1 MNGIN
6 KSLRQ
11 GAFFS
16 VLMAFFIVSCD
27 KTQRPPASIQKQEQ
41 QSDSQQVAAQQVQQ
55 DKEKGATNQID
66 LQLSIKLYDNIV
78 SGLNEILT
86 AEINSIVDFN
96 NEHGK
101 EYQAQFEEALEDSG
115 VKSRLREIRYYAEGL
130 PAGQNKTAFLACI
143 DACNDA
149 QAFLDKLQQ
158 RRRNEVQ
165 DMIDQMHEVSVS
177 IKQLE
182 SRLQA
187 ASKVAEDM
195 NEQGPQKK
203 TINISAFLSPF
214 STLN

>member
-1 MNGIN
+1 
-6 KSLRQ
+6 
-11 GAFFS
+11 
-16 VLMAFFIVSCD
+16 MAFFIVSCD

-78 SGLNEILT
+78 SGLNENLT

-101 EYQAQFEEALEDSG
+101 EYQAQALLPKLVEGHYNSFQKQIGRFEEALEDSG

-195 NEQGPQKK
+195 NEQGPQK
-203 TINISAFLSPF
+203 
-214 STLN
+214 